1 VGLGPERASWE
12 DYEWFDPHSVVS
24 ADDSYLQAGLES
36 LRRDPLWLPGTSTRV
51 LLVDLDNLRVESVRL
66 KARLA
71 MTVALAREADH
82 VAFAGQEGS
91 VRRARGDLAEFEDR
105 AVVVGN
111 GSDEADEALLA
122 VASDVADDDV
132 QFIVVSN
139 DNIFARLAM
148 RGPLTVLSPGLQS
161 LSDRLAEAAERVLDM
176 AVIEATVTAVRAA
189 PPQPRQRSRST
200 VSSRR

>member
-12 DYEWFDPHSVVS
+12 DYEWFDPHSFVS
-24 ADDSYLQAGLES
+24 ADDSYLEAGLES
-36 LRRDPLWLPGTSTRV
+36 LRREPLWLPGTSTRV

-66 KARLA
+66 HARLA
-71 MTVALAREADH
+71 MTIALAREADH

-91 VRRARGDLAEFEDR
+91 VRRARGNLAEFEDR
-105 AVVVGN
+105 AVIVGN
-111 GSDEADEALLA
+111 GPDEADEALLA
-122 VASDVADDDV
+122 VASAVEDDDV

-176 AVIEATVTAVRAA
+176 ALIEARVTAVHAA
-189 PPQPRQRSRST
+189 RRTGGRKFATTAASR
-200 VSSRR
+200 

>member
-12 DYEWFDPHSVVS
+12 DYEWFDPHAV
-24 ADDSYLQAGLES
+24 APTDDSYLRAGLES

-66 KARLA
+66 RARLA
-71 MTVALAREADH
+71 MTIALAREADH

-91 VRRARGDLAEFEDR
+91 VRRARGDLAEFDDK
-105 AVVVGN
+105 AIVVGN
-111 GSDEADEALLA
+111 GSDEADQALLA
-122 VASDVADDDV
+122 VASAVPDDDV

-161 LSDRLAEAAERVLDM
+161 LSDRLADAAERILDM
-176 AVIEATVTAVRAA
+176 AVIEATVTAAAVR
-189 PPQPRQRSRST
+189 R
-200 VSSRR
+200 

>member
-1 VGLGPERASWE
+1 MGLGPERASWE
-12 DYEWFDPHSVVS
+12 DFEWFDPHSYVD
-24 ADDSYLQAGLES
+24 ADGSYLEAGLES
-36 LRRDPLWLPGTSTRV
+36 LRREPLWLPGPATRV

-66 KARLA
+66 HARLA

-82 VAFAGQEGS
+82 AAFAGQEGS
-91 VRRARGDLAEFEDR
+91 VRRARGSLAEFEDR

-111 GSDEADEALLA
+111 GADEADKALLD
-122 VASDVADDDV
+122 VASTVEDDDV

-161 LSDRLAEAAERVLDM
+161 LSDRLAESAERVLDM
-176 AVIEATVTAVRAA
+176 AVIEARVTAVHSTPTAR
-189 PPQPRQRSRST
+189 RQ
-200 VSSRR
+200 VSAGS

>member
-1 VGLGPERASWE
+1 VGLGPEREWWA
-12 DYEWFDPHSVVS
+12 DYEWFDPHSYVGV
-24 ADDSYLQAGLES
+24 DDSYLRAGLES
-36 LRRDPLWLPGTSTRV
+36 LRRDPLWLPGPATRV

-66 KARLA
+66 HARLA
-71 MTVALAREADH
+71 MTIALAREADQ

-91 VRRARGDLAEFEDR
+91 VRRARGYLDEFDDR

-111 GSDEADEALLA
+111 GPDEADQALLA
-122 VASDVADDDV
+122 AASAVEDDDV

-161 LSDRLAEAAERVLDM
+161 LSDRLADAAERVIDL
-176 AVIEATVTAVRAA
+176 AVIEATVTAVRAD
-189 PPQPRQRSRST
+189 PT
-200 VSSRR
+200 VTRKPAGTKR